1 MAAGNSLDPR
11 INAGQFIFRQN
22 LLNDRSPLTESLLY
36 GTGTGGQGAWDRD
49 ASTGGLYWVNVA
61 AQLSALAEEQRSP
74 ISRAL
79 LQIETTFGLTRR
91 LLAAVC
97 GVTPKTV
104 YNWLDENPTP
114 NADHQQRVFTL
125 REAAL
130 NWEREAYP
138 HPKSHLHEPVLGK
151 QTLLDL
157 LSEDPLDVQRILFAG
172 QRLKLAELDEAVKV
186 IPDPFE

>member
-49 ASTGGLYWVNVA
+49 ASTGGLYWVDVA
-61 AQLSALAEEQRSP
+61 AQLSELAEEQRSP

-104 YNWLDENPTP
+104 YNWLDENATP
-114 NADHQQRVFTL
+114 SAHHQQRIFKL

-130 NWEREAYP
+130 NWQREAYP
-138 HPKSHLHEPVLGK
+138 HPKNHLHVLIMRGK
-151 QTLLDL
+151 TLLEL
-157 LSEDPLDVQRILFAG
+157 LNEDPVDVQRILFAG
-172 QRLKLAELDEAVKV
+172 QRLKLAELDETAEV